1 MENRLRPV
9 GKQALLSLEKVVEER
24 KPHTASAAAQNNW
37 DHCAGGTGGAEL
49 EPASSWGWQEP
60 GAGTGRGCDVVSQ
73 SCLGRVGVPLGS
85 MRTHP
90 CLRQPLLPSQDS
102 SYGSWLSP
110 HWVSG
115 GSFGETSKISCSSE
129 FGKNPPNQ
137 DLPVFSI
144 KFDLNELLS
153 TGGE

>member
-37 DHCAGGTGGAEL
+37 DHCAGGTSGAEL

-60 GAGTGRGCDVVSQ
+60 GAGIGRGCDVVSQ

-85 MRTHP
+85 MRTPGIHE
-90 CLRQPLLPSQDS
+90 DS
-102 SYGSWLSP
+102 SLPQAAPSP
-110 HWVSG
+110 IPGQLLW
-115 GSFGETSKISCSSE
+115 ELAE
-129 FGKNPPNQ
+129 PPLGVWGQ
-137 DLPVFSI
+137 FWRDL
-144 KFDLNELLS
+144 
-153 TGGE
+153 